1 MTSELTTTYL
11 GIELKSPVIVGS
23 CPLTIQPETVRQLA
37 CAGAGAIVLPSML
50 QEQIVHA
57 AMKAS
62 DPLGAISNS
71 GYQPQQDKYNGGVE
85 NYLATI
91 RELKRREQI
100 PIFASINGAAEGD
113 WIDYAKEIQ
122 ASGADALELNWP
134 PIITHPHESAEQIEQ
149 HLVDMVRRLSDSVSI
164 PVAVKLNQSF
174 TNLASVAHKLQDAGA
189 AGLIL
194 FSHLPEWDV
203 SIDRMHWTIRWE
215 LSPVNS
221 LGGILEGIVRARVGG
236 LDLSVAASGGVR
248 TAEDAIKTM
257 IAGADVVMVTSEVYR
272 EGPEAVRRIVEGISH
287 FLDTSH
293 HESLLA
299 FQQARP
305 DVEVGPERLMRL
317 EYVDPLTRSD
327 HYGDPTPV
335 TTRETGDSFG
345 HKAT

>member
-11 GIELKSPVIVGS
+11 GLELKSPVIVGS

-37 CAGAGAIVLPSML
+37 NAGAGAISLPSIL

-57 AMKAS
+57 AMKAT
-62 DPLGAISNS
+62 DPLGAVSSS

-91 RELKRREQI
+91 RELKLREQV
-100 PIFASINGAAEGD
+100 PIFASINGAAAGD

-134 PIITHPHESAEQIEQ
+134 PAITLPDESGDQIEQ
-149 HLVDMVRRLSDSVSI
+149 RLVNMVRRLCDSVSI
-164 PVAVKLNQSF
+164 PVAVKLNQRF
-174 TNLASVAHKLQDAGA
+174 TNLASIAHKLQDAGA
-189 AGLIL
+189 DGLIL

-203 SIDRMHWTIRWE
+203 SIDRMNWTIRWE
-215 LSPVNS
+215 LSPVAS
-221 LGGILEGIVRARVGG
+221 LGGILEGIVRARAGG
-236 LDLSVAASGGVR
+236 LDLSVSASGGVR

-257 IAGADVVMVTSEVYR
+257 IAGADVVMVTSEIYR
-272 EGPEAVRRIVEGISH
+272 EGPDAVRRIVEGISR

-293 HESLLA
+293 YGSLLA

-305 DVEVGPERLMRL
+305 AVELGPERLMRL
-317 EYVDPLTRSD
+317 EYVEPLTRSD
-327 HYGDPTPV
+327 HYRDPTPV
-335 TTRETGDSFG
+335 ATSETGDSFG
-345 HKAT
+345 HKST